1 MDADKSVNRWVTFE
15 VVDYSQTLSNVSKPI
30 LLLCRSVILRTKFG
44 LKCFF
49 PFLQASKSVS
59 LISSTKHNFLS
70 LESSLLLSYIRSA
83 IQVNDSFNFLW
94 IIFSEFLSSSSVFS
108 GSAFGPILTCR
119 LENKMIIIFII
130 KWMMERGNEKG
141 KEKINKST
149 K

>member
-94 IIFSEFLSSSSVFS
+94 IGCFNIKVSQRLLEPAHLQSNSISQAKIYIA
-108 GSAFGPILTCR
+108 SA
-119 LENKMIIIFII
+119 
-130 KWMMERGNEKG
+130 
-141 KEKINKST
+141 
-149 K
+149 